1 VFHVP
6 GPAEGPEEE
15 ALKKLHPN
23 IIVIR
28 VGKFFYLIKI
38 PFPK

>member
-1 VFHVP
+1 VFRVP

-15 ALKKLHPN
+15 ALKNFTPN

-28 VGKFFYLIKI
+28 VGKFFYLINI